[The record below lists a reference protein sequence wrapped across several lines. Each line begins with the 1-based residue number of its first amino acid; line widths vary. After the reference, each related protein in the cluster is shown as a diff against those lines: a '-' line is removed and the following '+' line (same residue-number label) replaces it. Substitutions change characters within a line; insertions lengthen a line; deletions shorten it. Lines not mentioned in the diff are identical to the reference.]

1 MYTLFQMNVSE
12 LQATISHIKN
22 ELRNPNGEEENKQ
35 DLIKKVVTLQLR
47 LQKRKDLAEVH
58 VHVCTIIISI

>member
-12 LQATISHIKN
+12 LQATISRIKN
-22 ELRNPNGEEENKQ
+22 ELRNPNGEEENKH
-35 DLIKKVVTLQLR
+35 DLRKKVVILQLR
-47 LQKRKDLAEVH
+47 LHKMKELAEVH